1 MFSKL
6 VLQKS
11 QATLLQNPRYLCFFM
26 QVMIYESSPLSKL
39 IKLPSEHILF
49 SSHLEFRLLGFL
61 LQCHLLSI
69 NAKLST
75 CLLHGPLLI
84 LNHLLFSVAV
94 DLIICICSIS
104 HDCKNIRPFEIFRSF
119 DVFMAALVTIF
130 NIGIWRQ
137 EILSYLEFGHQF
149 LKHGFLWYSWLKLAS
164 YLIFSS

>member
-1 MFSKL
+1 LFSKL
-6 VLQKS
+6 VLQKCH
-11 QATLLQNPRYLCFFM
+11 ATLLQDPLYLFLFI
-26 QVMIYESSPLSKL
+26 QVIIYKLSPLSKL
-39 IKLPSEHILF
+39 IKLPSEQILF

-94 DLIICICSIS
+94 DLIICIGSFS
-104 HDCKNIRPFEIFRSF
+104 HDSKNIRPFEIFRSF

-130 NIGIWRQ
+130 DIGI
-137 EILSYLEFGHQF
+137 
-149 LKHGFLWYSWLKLAS
+149 
-164 YLIFSS
+164 